1 MVGSPKKATVYLLIA
16 ALLSTAFFANFP
28 PLNAQEGATQMLISP
43 ETVTLPVGSNFTVT
57 VNVTNVKGLYTWQA
71 VLKYNGSV
79 INCTGVWVPAENV
92 FKGKIYTG
100 VEPEFGKD
108 YIDGYDYMMYAASL
122 VGWDVFVNVDN
133 GILFKANF
141 TVINVGATRIT
152 FATKEHP
159 ARKDQLT
166 AFNSF
171 MLDSDLNDIDFSA
184 TSFCTVVAEGATVNL
199 PPVARLAVYV
209 PQVDTSRYVAL
220 RGYTP
225 TGTIPYAFAYKGFPV
240 TFNASASHDDGYITR
255 YVWDF
260 GDGNITETTGPVVVH
275 IYNSTGRFTVT
286 LTVFD
291 NGEPPLNST
300 CQYIIVVGLLVERFD
315 WSPFLYGLAGI
326 IAVAIVVQSAR
337 KIHARLRMR
346 KLHVQA

>member
-1 MVGSPKKATVYLLIA
+1 
-16 ALLSTAFFANFP
+16 
-28 PLNAQEGATQMLISP
+28 
-43 ETVTLPVGSNFTVT
+43 
-57 VNVTNVKGLYTWQA
+57 
-71 VLKYNGSV
+71 
-79 INCTGVWVPAENV
+79 V
-92 FKGKIYTG
+92 FKGKIYAG
-100 VEPEFGKD
+100 VESEFGED

-122 VGWDVFVNVDN
+122 QGENFVNVDN

-141 TVINVGATRIT
+141 TVINIGATRIT

-159 ARKDQLT
+159 ARKDPLT
-166 AFNSF
+166 VFDSF

-184 TSFCTVVAEGATVNL
+184 SNFCTVISEGATVNL

-209 PQVDTSRYVAL
+209 PEVDTSRYVAL

-225 TGTIPYAFAYKGFPV
+225 SGTIPYTFAYKGFPV
-240 TFNASASHDDGYITR
+240 TFNASTSHDDGYITR

-275 IYNSTGRFTVT
+275 VYNSTGRITAT
-286 LTVFD
+286 LAVFD

-315 WSPFLYGLAGI
+315 WSPFLYGLAAI
-326 IAVAIVVQSAR
+326 LVAAIVVQSVR
-337 KIHARLRMR
+337 KIHAKLRMR
-346 KLHVQA
+346 KLRVHS